1 MPVNPITGKEQVY
14 PDESDKKEFG
24 EFSNPAKNKSEGKE
38 FVRGLED
45 KYFSF
50 LFAATAAKKTFDRQ
64 DAEHRME
71 MAETFTG
78 ELNDVSQESP
88 RFSVWLS
95 ELIQNAIDAR
105 WGNGIGATEISISF
119 HESEIIFQHNG
130 RPPQYMGYMANEFKK
145 MIVRGTTKKTSFK
158 NEGKFG
164 IGFKFWQFFFDEVN
178 LECENWQISWVPE
191 GVLSEI
197 TESDYSSGL
206 KITFSKPKEEY
217 SQKFTKYK
225 ADFEKLFD
233 EDLERLI
240 EGIAVQT
247 TSLSITISL
256 EDEEILQLIHEAKE
270 KEYSTPEKTIRYYE
284 IENKLSESSDEFDL
298 DWYVPRKLIGYDA
311 NKFHSTD
318 QFQSIEGLANSL
330 EEEFKKNGRTN
341 VFTRELLTEEYTGGD
356 RSEETSLPKGEDLYE
371 LIMSEENLKKASL
384 SNLQDIQAL
393 CLVDIS
399 PRISRHFLMYSLFS
413 LSQYRGSERSK
424 RKKVSRI
431 SYVGTY
437 TVNQERTRLEPS
449 NRNIAIIEVQLD
461 STYLLLNLISNE
473 KFRKINNITD
483 LTHMEILESLE
494 KEVFDDEFITL
505 AKTGRDS
512 E

>member
-1 MPVNPITGKEQVY
+1 MPVNPMTGKEQVY

-24 EFSNPAKNKSEGKE
+24 EFSNPAKNESEGKN

-50 LFAATAAKKTFDRQ
+50 LFAATEAKKTFDRQ
-64 DAEHRME
+64 NPEDRLDEAR
-71 MAETFTG
+71 TFTS

-105 WGNGIGATEISISF
+105 WENGTGATEISISF

-145 MIVRGTTKKTSFK
+145 MVVRGTTKKTSFK

-178 LECENWQISWVPE
+178 LECENWQIGWDPKGE
-191 GVLSEI
+191 LSEI

-206 KITFSKPKEEY
+206 KMIFSKPKKEY

-225 ADFEKLFD
+225 ADFEELFD

-256 EDEEILQLIHEAKE
+256 EDEKNIQLIHEAKE
-270 KEYSTPEKTIRYYE
+270 KEYSTSEKTIRYYE
-284 IENKLSESSDEFDL
+284 IENKLESSDEFDF
-298 DWYVPRKLIGYDA
+298 DCYVPSKLIGYDA

-318 QFQSIEGLANSL
+318 QFQSIDRLANSL
-330 EEEFKKNGRTN
+330 EEEFKKNGRSN
-341 VFTRELLTEEYTGGD
+341 AFTRELLTEEYTGGD

-424 RKKVSRI
+424 RKKRSRI

-449 NRNIAIIEVQLD
+449 NRNNAIIEVQLD

-483 LTHMEILESLE
+483 LTHMQILESLE
-494 KEVFDDEFITL
+494 KDVFDDEFITL